1 MFLLSRSSRDSKR
14 QVILFILCVCVCQ
27 SRAETLRYSLPE
39 EMGRDSFV
47 ADIAKDLGVP
57 LSQLAARKAR
67 VVSEGNEQLFL
78 LNQNT
83 GVLTA
88 KESLDREE
96 ICPQSDTCTL
106 VFKIFFENPLQLIR
120 GEVEIRDVNDN
131 SPVFPEKEMVLK
143 ILETASPGSRFPL
156 ESAQDKDVGING
168 LQNYSLGPNPHFSL
182 AIGTGKDGV
191 KYVELVLQRQLDRE
205 EQGELNL
212 FLTAVDGGSPPRSG
226 TAQVRIVV
234 VDANDNVP
242 VFEREVYEVS
252 LAENSPLEQLV
263 VRVAAADPDEGS
275 NGKVRYAFTQTSE
288 RSRQLFQ
295 LNPATGEIRVA
306 GKLDSEE
313 AKNHKMVVKATDGGG
328 LSAHCKVQVEVL
340 DVNDN
345 APEIALTSLT
355 ASIPEDAPPR
365 TVVALFSVRDQ
376 DSGDNGRTECSID
389 GDLPFSVTPT
399 FDNYYE
405 LRTNA
410 ALDRE
415 RTAEYNIT
423 ITATDWGK
431 TRLSSRESIFVQ
443 ISDVNDNP
451 PEFTQEVYTMSVTEN
466 NSPMLRIVR
475 ARDEGSPTLSV
486 SKTLFVRLLDV
497 NDNAPTFTQSIYTM
511 GMSENEPAGRSLGR
525 LSATDLDA
533 GENARVRY
541 ALVLPPTGTL
551 AAASFVSV
559 DAESGTVRSLR
570 PLDYE
575 KVRAFEVTVRAAD
588 GGSPPL
594 SAQAVLRVVVRDEND
609 NAPVLLHPAPDSSA
623 AGELVPRWAPSG
635 YLVAKVVAVDADAGQ
650 NAWLSYELAKATEP
664 GLFRVGLHSGEVRT
678 ARAVTERDAARQ
690 RLIVLVRDRG
700 QPPRSAT
707 ATLAVALVDDFSDAF
722 HQLGH
727 DPASGEQPQVAE
739 EEMLTTYL
747 IASLCCISS
756 LFLLSVLVLTANTLC
771 KARVRAELSPP
782 SPSCYA
788 DGDFASDGVGVGG
801 TGTLSPAY
809 RYEMCLTSGSGSS
822 EIRFLKP
829 VLPSPHSNAEAGLDK
844 DEEPTPRRATADPA
858 QHFSLGRMGAPST
871 ARAPACARGSAGRGE
886 RQRGLRAAAGAVAAR
901 TAGWCSRPR
910 RRRAAAA
917 AEAAEPGPAQ
927 PSPAQPSAA
936 QLRTAELSPAQL
948 RTAQRSPA
956 QLRPAQTST
965 AQNSSAQPSP
975 AQRSSEQLR
984 TAQTS
989 TAQPSGAGRR

>member
-1 MFLLSRSSRDSKR
+1 SIRMPCPKTALKR

-27 SRAETLRYSLPE
+27 SGAETLRYSLPE
-39 EMGRDSFV
+39 EMERDSFV
-47 ADIAKDLGVP
+47 ANIAKDLGVP

-67 VVSEGNEQLFL
+67 VVSEGNEQLFR

-120 GEVEIRDVNDN
+120 GEVEVRDVNDN

-182 AIGTGKDGV
+182 ATGTAKNGV
-191 KYVELVLQRQLDRE
+191 KYLEL
-205 EQGELNL
+205 LNL
-212 FLTAVDGGSPPRSG
+212 LLTATDGGSPPRSG

-234 VDANDNVP
+234 VDANDNIP
-242 VFEREVYEVS
+242 VFERETYEVR

-263 VRVAAADPDEGS
+263 VRVVAADPDEGS
-275 NGKVRYAFTQTSE
+275 YGEVRYAFAQASE

-295 LNPATGEIRVA
+295 LNPTTGEIR
-306 GKLDSEE
+306 
-313 AKNHKMVVKATDGGG
+313 MVVKATDGGE

-345 APEIALTSLT
+345 APEIALTSLS

-365 TVVALFSVRDQ
+365 TVVALFSVRDR

-389 GDLPFSVTPT
+389 GDLPFSLAPT

-423 ITATDWGK
+423 ITATDWGRK
-431 TRLSSRESIFVQ
+431 RLSSQESIFVQ

-466 NSPMLRIVR
+466 NSPMLRI
-475 ARDEGSPTLSV
+475 GSM
-486 SKTLFVRLLDV
+486 K
-497 NDNAPTFTQSIYTM
+497 
-511 GMSENEPAGRSLGR
+511 
-525 LSATDLDA
+525 ATDADA
-533 GENARVRY
+533 GINAHVNY
-541 ALVLPPTGTL
+541 ALVRQEGKEQPE
-551 AAASFVSV
+551 VSV
-559 DAESGTVRSLR
+559 NSDNGDVYILR

-575 KVRAFEVTVRAAD
+575 KVRSFEVTVRAAD

-594 SAQAVLRVVVRDEND
+594 SAQAVLRIVVRDEND
-609 NAPVLLHPAPDSSA
+609 NAPVLLHPGPDSSA

-700 QPPRSAT
+700 RPPRSAT
-707 ATLAVALVDDFSDAF
+707 ATLAVALVDGFSEA
-722 HQLGH
+722 HLRVSEEA
-727 DPASGEQPQVAE
+727 PAAE
-739 EEMLTTYL
+739 PDGPLTLYL
-747 IASLCCISS
+747 IASLVCVSA
-756 LFLLSVLVLTANTLC
+756 LFL
-771 KARVRAELSPP
+771 
-782 SPSCYA
+782 
-788 DGDFASDGVGVGG
+788 
-801 TGTLSPAY
+801 
-809 RYEMCLTSGSGSS
+809 
-822 EIRFLKP
+822 
-829 VLPSPHSNAEAGLDK
+829 
-844 DEEPTPRRATADPA
+844 AT
-858 QHFSLGRMGAPST
+858 
-871 ARAPACARGSAGRGE
+871 
-886 RQRGLRAAAGAVAAR
+886 AVAALVVKVWR
-901 TAGWCSRPR
+901 ARRSETETLPTFPTTATESSAGSLPRSYVYDVCFAAGTVNSEFRFLRPLFPCFP
-910 RRRAAAA
+910 AGLP
-917 AEAAEPGPAQ
+917 PGPG
-927 PSPAQPSAA
+927 
-936 QLRTAELSPAQL
+936 E
-948 RTAQRSPA
+948 
-956 QLRPAQTST
+956 
-965 AQNSSAQPSP
+965 
-975 AQRSSEQLR
+975 QRSSVCSQDAANLGGEGDWA
-984 TAQTS
+984 AQV
-989 TAQPSGAGRR
+989 RD

>member
-1 MFLLSRSSRDSKR
+1 GWLFWRVMACGRRSGARKR

-27 SRAETLRYSLPE
+27 SGAETLRYSLPE
-39 EMGRDSFV
+39 EMEKDSFV
-47 ADIAKDLGVP
+47 ANIAKDLGVP

-67 VVSEGNEQLFL
+67 VVSEGNEQLFR
-78 LNQNT
+78 LNQDT

-131 SPVFPEKEMVLK
+131 SPVFPEKEMVLE

-182 AIGTGKDGV
+182 ALGTGKDGV

-205 EQGELNL
+205 EQRELSL
-212 FLTAVDGGSPPRSG
+212 LLTATDGGSPPRSG

-234 VDANDNVP
+234 VDANDNTP
-242 VFEREVYEVS
+242 VFERETYEVR
-252 LAENSPLEQLV
+252 LAENSPLKQLV
-263 VRVAAADPDEGS
+263 VRVTAADPDEGS
-275 NGKVRYAFTQTSE
+275 NGEVHYAFTQTSE

-295 LNPATGEIRVA
+295 LNPTTGEIRVT
-306 GKLDSEE
+306 GQLDFEE
-313 AKNHKMVVKATDGGG
+313 AKSHNMVVKATDGGG
-328 LSAHCKVQVEVL
+328 LSGHCKVQVEVL

-345 APEIALTSLT
+345 APEIALTSLS
-355 ASIPEDAPPR
+355 ASIPENAPPR
-365 TVVALFSVRDQ
+365 TVVALFSVRDR

-389 GDLPFSVTPT
+389 GDLPFSLTPT

-415 RTAEYNIT
+415 RMAGYNIT
-423 ITATDWGK
+423 ITATDWGRK
-431 TRLSSRESIFVQ
+431 RLSSQETIFVQ

-451 PEFTQEVYTMSVTEN
+451 PEFTQEIYTMS
-466 NSPMLRIVR
+466 
-475 ARDEGSPTLSV
+475 A
-486 SKTLFVRLLDV
+486 
-497 NDNAPTFTQSIYTM
+497 IYTM
-511 GMSENEPAGRSLGR
+511 VMSENEPAGRSLGR
-525 LSATDLDA
+525 LSATDPDA

-541 ALVLPPTGTL
+541 SLVPPPTGTL
-551 AAASFVSV
+551 TAASFISV

-575 KVRAFEVTVRAAD
+575 KVRSFEVTVRAAD

-594 SAQAVLRVVVRDEND
+594 SAQAVLHIVVRDEND
-609 NAPVLLHPAPDSSA
+609 NTPELLHPGPESSA

-700 QPPRSAT
+700 QPSRSAT

-727 DPASGEQPQVAE
+727 DPAGGQQPQVAE

-747 IASLCCISS
+747 IASLCCVSS

-771 KARVRAELSPP
+771 RARVRAEFPPP
-782 SPSCYA
+782 SPSCYT
-788 DGDFASDGVGVGG
+788 DGDFASDGVGVGS
-801 TGTLSPAY
+801 TATLSPAY
-809 RYEMCLTSGSGSS
+809 RYEMCLTSGSGRS
-822 EIRFLKP
+822 EF
-829 VLPSPHSNAEAGLDK
+829 
-844 DEEPTPRRATADPA
+844 
-858 QHFSLGRMGAPST
+858 QF
-871 ARAPACARGSAGRGE
+871 
-886 RQRGLRAAAGAVAAR
+886 
-901 TAGWCSRPR
+901 
-910 RRRAAAA
+910 
-917 AEAAEPGPAQ
+917 
-927 PSPAQPSAA
+927 
-936 QLRTAELSPAQL
+936 
-948 RTAQRSPA
+948 
-956 QLRPAQTST
+956 LRPIL
-965 AQNSSAQPSP
+965 P
-975 AQRSSEQLR
+975 
-984 TAQTS
+984 
-989 TAQPSGAGRR
+989 